1 MFLNTLRAEWTKL
14 HTTKA
19 FWWTSLL
26 IVAFGLILA
35 AFVGKNVTEIMGVKM
50 LQAKDAVSGVQGMS
64 IIVIAIQAI
73 MVVTS
78 EYRHKYQSVTFM
90 ATPNRTVVA
99 LAKLVLYGVIAAVLT
114 FLTVLASFYLAKMLA
129 TAEESATL
137 DVWNDPAARR
147 IMWAYPLVAFLL
159 TVLGQAIAFIVRQ
172 TAGAVALLLL
182 WMTTLESLLTLVP
195 KVGTYVGKYGPMSN
209 MSAFIGDSAITDGPW
224 GVAGSGLYFAAWVVG
239 FYIVGL
245 VLLNRRDA

>member
-50 LQAKDAVSGVQGMS
+50 LQAKYAVSGVQGMS

-99 LAKLVLYGVIAAVLT
+99 LAKLVLYGVIAAVL
-114 FLTVLASFYLAKMLA
+114 LRMSK
-129 TAEESATL
+129 
-137 DVWNDPAARR
+137 P
-147 IMWAYPLVAFLL
+147 
-159 TVLGQAIAFIVRQ
+159 
-172 TAGAVALLLL
+172 
-182 WMTTLESLLTLVP
+182 
-195 KVGTYVGKYGPMSN
+195 GKK
-209 MSAFIGDSAITDGPW
+209 
-224 GVAGSGLYFAAWVVG
+224 
-239 FYIVGL
+239 GL
-245 VLLNRRDA
+245 VLAVLKVESLSKPKMEFRLSRRSKMTISLAVRTLDQDG